1 MPSWLFL
8 VYFEPKKAILAKHFQ
23 ISLNLVLL
31 NKLFF
36 YNFIPYIY
44 RFKACD
50 YITVILWSS
59 YHIKIH
65 KTPSLYALFVLSY
78 LTFLCMIL
86 FLENI

>member
-36 YNFIPYIY
+36 IILSHIFIDLKHVTI
-44 RFKACD
+44 
-50 YITVILWSS
+50 
-59 YHIKIH
+59 
-65 KTPSLYALFVLSY
+65 
-78 LTFLCMIL
+78 
-86 FLENI
+86 